1 MWWHNGVAG
10 SRLRRGAIVR
20 AVAALAIAALVGGCF
35 QPVYGDRSPTGG
47 PVLRDQLSAVDV
59 LQIEAPKGTDEAR
72 LAVEIRNAL
81 LFDFTGGGSPASPTH
96 KLKISMTSQRT
107 SIIVD
112 INTSRPDVENY
123 GINASYSLTEL
134 ATNRVVVT
142 GQTFARVSYDIP
154 GQQQRFAR
162 LRGLRDAESRAAK
175 VIADNIMSR
184 LSSYFVAGRR
194 ASGAVRALSIR
205 HARATHASIFFAMV
219 GSTASA
225 GVAADGRAESLG
237 DREVSR
243 AARSGAADRLVF
255 GPDAGL
261 VRERAEAL
269 VRASIDDPKD
279 PFQLARLDGDDLA
292 SEPTRLVEE
301 ANTIPLFGGRRAV
314 WVKAG
319 SRNFAPAVEAL
330 VAAASPDCR
339 VVIEAGDLAHRTL
352 RRSASAPRM
361 SWRCRATPT
370 PKEIWCASSTTS
382 CGRQASPSHPRRARA
397 GAFARRRPPRLAHEI
412 AKLALFARG
421 QEQVEL
427 DDVMAV
433 VADASTL
440 ALDGLIDAAFAGR
453 TNELEV
459 QFGKARTAGTSPG
472 TIVST
477 ALRQVTQL
485 HKARLAVDDGASVSE
500 ATGVIQPFVHFSRKA
515 AVEAA
520 LRSWTSA
527 RLERAM
533 AQLAEALLE
542 SRKQAGLADVIAQR
556 TLLSLAVNVRR
567 KG

>member
-1 MWWHNGVAG
+1 MVALKA
-10 SRLRRGAIVR
+10 SEIEKF
-20 AVAALAIAALVGGCF
+20 LA
-35 QPVYGDRSPTGG
+35 
-47 PVLRDQLSAVDV
+47 
-59 LQIEAPKGTDEAR
+59 
-72 LAVEIRNAL
+72 
-81 LFDFTGGGSPASPTH
+81 
-96 KLKISMTSQRT
+96 
-107 SIIVD
+107 
-112 INTSRPDVENY
+112 RPDP
-123 GINASYSLTEL
+123 
-134 ATNRVVVT
+134 
-142 GQTFARVSYDIP
+142 ARPIV
-154 GQQQRFAR
+154 
-162 LRGLRDAESRAAK
+162 
-175 VIADNIMSR
+175 
-184 LSSYFVAGRR
+184 
-194 ASGAVRALSIR
+194 
-205 HARATHASIFFAMV
+205 
-219 GSTASA
+219 
-225 GVAADGRAESLG
+225 
-237 DREVSR
+237 
-243 AARSGAADRLVF
+243 LVF

-339 VVIEAGDLAHRTL
+339 VVIEAGDLKRTAPL
-352 RRSASAPRM
+352 RAL
-361 SWRCRATPT
+361 CERAKNVVALPCYADT
-370 PKEIWCASSTTS
+370 ERDLVRLIDDELREA
-382 CGRQASPSHPRRARA
+382 GLAISPEARA
-397 GAFARRRPPRLAHEI
+397 ALVPLLGGDRLASRHEI

-515 AVEAA
+515 AVETA

-556 TLLSLAVNVRR
+556 TLLSLAVNARR

>member
-1 MWWHNGVAG
+1 MVALKA
-10 SRLRRGAIVR
+10 SEIEKF
-20 AVAALAIAALVGGCF
+20 LA
-35 QPVYGDRSPTGG
+35 
-47 PVLRDQLSAVDV
+47 
-59 LQIEAPKGTDEAR
+59 
-72 LAVEIRNAL
+72 
-81 LFDFTGGGSPASPTH
+81 
-96 KLKISMTSQRT
+96 
-107 SIIVD
+107 
-112 INTSRPDVENY
+112 RPDP
-123 GINASYSLTEL
+123 
-134 ATNRVVVT
+134 
-142 GQTFARVSYDIP
+142 ARPIV
-154 GQQQRFAR
+154 
-162 LRGLRDAESRAAK
+162 
-175 VIADNIMSR
+175 
-184 LSSYFVAGRR
+184 
-194 ASGAVRALSIR
+194 
-205 HARATHASIFFAMV
+205 
-219 GSTASA
+219 
-225 GVAADGRAESLG
+225 
-237 DREVSR
+237 
-243 AARSGAADRLVF
+243 LVF

-339 VVIEAGDLAHRTL
+339 VVIEAGDLKRTAPL
-352 RRSASAPRM
+352 RAL
-361 SWRCRATPT
+361 CERAKNVVALPCYADT
-370 PKEIWCASSTTS
+370 ERDLVRLIDDELREA
-382 CGRQASPSHPRRARA
+382 GLAISPEARA
-397 GAFARRRPPRLAHEI
+397 ALVPLLGGDRLASRHEI

-556 TLLSLAVNVRR
+556 TLLSLAVNARR